1 MFSFED
7 VPGHGVNGLVRDP
20 DAASLR
26 FEERAAASKP
36 RSRCAKL
43 RGCEI
48 PLCIPLTFRR
58 RHDKLPTV
66 HSMMKGSEMALCY
79 KNLWK
84 LLIDRDMTRKDL
96 HRVSG
101 VSHATLAKMSRG
113 ESVTASVLD
122 RICNS
127 LDCRIENVMEIIP
140 DKPCEVNRR
149 RAQDENGGAQL
160 KRGVK

>member
-1 MFSFED
+1 MVQGTRNKVSHSHNFVKHSIDFWTNFSIIPPVF
-7 VPGHGVNGLVRDP
+7 VLTK
-20 DAASLR
+20 R
-26 FEERAAASKP
+26 FS
-36 RSRCAKL
+36 
-43 RGCEI
+43 
-48 PLCIPLTFRR
+48 
-58 RHDKLPTV
+58 
-66 HSMMKGSEMALCY
+66 MALSY

-84 LLIDRDMTRKDL
+84 QLIDRDMTRKDL
-96 HRVSG
+96 HRISG

-113 ESVTASVLD
+113 ESVTASVLE

-127 LDCRIENVMEIIP
+127 LDCRIENIMEITP

>member
-1 MFSFED
+1 M
-7 VPGHGVNGLVRDP
+7 L
-20 DAASLR
+20 
-26 FEERAAASKP
+26 
-36 RSRCAKL
+36 
-43 RGCEI
+43 
-48 PLCIPLTFRR
+48 
-58 RHDKLPTV
+58 
-66 HSMMKGSEMALCY
+66 KGSEMALCY

-127 LDCRIENVMEIIP
+127 LDCRIENVMEITP
-140 DKPCEVNRR
+140 DKPCKVNRR

-160 KRGVK
+160 KRGAK

>member
-1 MFSFED
+1 
-7 VPGHGVNGLVRDP
+7 
-20 DAASLR
+20 
-26 FEERAAASKP
+26 
-36 RSRCAKL
+36 
-43 RGCEI
+43 
-48 PLCIPLTFRR
+48 
-58 RHDKLPTV
+58 
-66 HSMMKGSEMALCY
+66 MALCY

-127 LDCRIENVMEIIP
+127 LDCRIENVMEITPISH
-140 DKPCEVNRR
+140 VRSIGVVRR
-149 RAQDENGGAQL
+149 MRMEAH
-160 KRGVK
+160 K